1 MSDRMIPIPFEG
13 LITRLFT
20 EYKRSGTVYGVHKK
34 YIAPAGR
41 ELTIFGERL
50 ETPFGPAA
58 GPNTQLAQNIIAAYF
73 AGCRFFELKTVQKLD
88 GEDLP
93 VAKPCILAEDECYN
107 CEWSTELTVPQAF
120 DEYVKA
126 WWACKLMAI
135 ELGLGSPDGFVFNMS
150 VGYDLEGIKLPKLDK
165 FIEGLKD
172 ASDTPIWK
180 ECKEYVLAHLS
191 DFSKVTAADVERFS
205 PKVCTSATLSTLHGC
220 PSEDIEKIA
229 SYLLTEKHVNTFIK
243 CNPTLLGYD
252 YARET
257 LDEMGYDYIQFG
269 RFHFED
275 DMQYELAVPMLQR
288 LQALADSVGLEFGV
302 KITNTFPVDVKRNE
316 LPSEE
321 MYMSGKSLYPLSL
334 SVAMKLSK
342 DFGSK
347 LRISFS
353 GGADAFNITKLYN
366 AGIWPITFATTI
378 LKPGG
383 YNRVLQIADRFAK
396 VEYKAFS
403 GVNADEVTRLVE
415 EAKKD
420 PHHTK
425 PVKIPPSR
433 KSKREVPITDCFIAP
448 CSEGCPIHQDITAYM
463 KLVEAGRYLDAMK
476 VIGLKN
482 AVPNITGTICAHPCM
497 SKCTR
502 NFYESQVNI
511 RSKKLIAA
519 QKASIDYEKYLG
531 EKKLH
536 SIAEKGIKVAV
547 IGAGPAGIAAANQLS
562 RAGFEVVVYDKRS
575 SGGGTVAH
583 VITEQRIPRDAI
595 AQDIAFATALGA
607 RFEFNHEITSL
618 DELRSAGYKY
628 VIIAV
633 GAGKPGILKV
643 SGCEPMNA
651 ISFLER
657 VNLHDPSLNIGRD
670 VVVVGGGN
678 TAMDT
683 ARAAKA
689 FPGVENVYLV
699 YRRDKR
705 NMPADAEELEL
716 AMSEGVEFKD
726 LLSPIGYSDGKL
738 ICKKNVLGEYD
749 RSGRRAPVETD
760 EIVTVPADTVIAA
773 VGEKIDSDLY
783 HALELE
789 IDEKGYPICD
799 KYNQSSVDSVYVA
812 GDGLHGP
819 ATIVQ
824 AMADATTAVEH
835 IIKRSGVDISS
846 NPIISEARA
855 LIKEMYDSTDVNELI
870 AKKGVLCEEGCCE
883 DGSADG
889 CCGSGTGASRCLNC
903 DKICEN
909 CVDVCPNRANIAID
923 VPGMQM
929 PQIIHIDRMCN
940 ECGNCT
946 IFCPYASLPYKDKL
960 TLYNDL
966 ASFND
971 STNSGFLL
979 LDDTLKTFRVRLWG
993 VITDEEPFTEHCSL
1007 GAEIREIIKTVYND
1021 YHYLL

>member
-1 MSDRMIPIPFEG
+1 MIPIPFEQ
-13 LITRLFT
+13 LITRLFE
-20 EYKRSGTVYGVHKK
+20 EYGKSGTVYGVHKK
-34 YIAPAGR
+34 YSAPEGR
-41 ELTIFGERL
+41 TLNIFGETM

-93 VAKPCILAEDECYN
+93 VSKPCILAEDECYN

-135 ELGLGSPDGFVFNMS
+135 ELGLGSPDGFIFNMS
-150 VGYDLEGIKLPKLDK
+150 VGYDLEGIMLPKLDA

-172 ASDTPIWK
+172 ASSTPIWK
-180 ECKEYVLAHLS
+180 ECRDYVLAHI
-191 DFSKVTAADVERFS
+191 DGFSKVTAKDVEAFS
-205 PKVCTSATLSTLHGC
+205 PRICTSATLSTLHGC

-229 SYLLTEKHVNTFIK
+229 TYLLTQKHVNTFIK

-252 YARET
+252 YARKT

-275 DMQYELAVPMLQR
+275 DMQYELAVPMLKR
-288 LQALADSVGLEFGV
+288 LLEIAGRESLEFGV

-334 SVAMKLSK
+334 SVARNLSR
-342 DFGSK
+342 DFGGK

-383 YNRVLQIADRFAK
+383 YNRVLQIAKQFENVK
-396 VEYKAFS
+396 YGPFS
-403 GVNADEVTRLVE
+403 GVNVDKVSSMVE
-415 EAKKD
+415 AARKD
-420 PHHTK
+420 PHHVK
-425 PVKIPPSR
+425 PVKIAPSR
-433 KSKREVPITDCFIAP
+433 KSRKEVPLTDCFMAP

-502 NFYESQVNI
+502 NFYESPVTI
-511 RSKKLIAA
+511 RAKKLTAA
-519 QKASIDYEKYLG
+519 EKASVEYEKYLG

-536 SIAEKGIKVAV
+536 AIASNGIKVAV

-562 RAGFEVVVYDKRS
+562 RAGFEVTVYDKRS

-583 VITEQRIPRDAI
+583 VITEQRISRAAI
-595 AQDIAFATALGA
+595 AQDIAFAAALGA
-607 RFEFNHEITSL
+607 RFVYDHEVRSL
-618 DELRSAGYKY
+618 DELRSAGYKF

-633 GAGKPGILKV
+633 GAGKPGMLKL
-643 SGCEPMNA
+643 SGIEPMNA

-657 VNLHDPSLNIGRD
+657 FNSHDPSLNLGKN
-670 VVVVGGGN
+670 VVIVGGGN

-689 FPGVENVYLV
+689 ADGVENVYLV

-716 AMSEGVEFKD
+716 AMSEGVVFKD
-726 LLSPIGYSDGKL
+726 LLTPIGYSDGKL
-738 ICKKNVLGEYD
+738 ICKKNVLGDYD
-749 RSGRRAPVETD
+749 KSGRRSPVETE
-760 EIVTVPADTVIAA
+760 EIVTIDADTVIAA
-773 VGEKIDSDLY
+773 VGEKVDTELY
-783 HALELE
+783 KTLELE
-789 IDEKGYPICD
+789 VDEKGYAICD
-799 KYNQSSVDSVYVA
+799 KDNQSSVDSVYVA

-819 ATIVQ
+819 STIVQ
-824 AMADATTAVEH
+824 AMADAAAAVKH
-835 IIKRSGVDISS
+835 IIKRSGVKLAE
-846 NPIISEARA
+846 NPIITEAEA
-855 LIKEMYDSTDVNELI
+855 LIREMYEATDANTLI
-870 AKKGVLCEEGCCE
+870 AKKGSLAETSGDLTSELKAEGFDDAYCEV
-883 DGSADG
+883 
-889 CCGSGTGASRCLNC
+889 SRCLGC
-903 DKICEN
+903 DRICEN

-923 VPGMQM
+923 VPGMAM
-929 PQIIHIDRMCN
+929 PQILHIDRMCN

-960 TLYNDL
+960 TVFSDIK
-966 ASFND
+966 SFND
-971 STNSGFLL
+971 STNMGFLL
-979 LDDTLKTFRVRLWG
+979 LDDKLRTFRVRLWG

-1007 GAEIREIIKTVYND
+1007 SLEIRGIIRTVYTD

>member
-1 MSDRMIPIPFEG
+1 MSDRMIPIPFEN

-180 ECKEYVLAHLS
+180 ECRDYVLAHLS

-229 SYLLTEKHVNTFIK
+229 TYLLTEKHVNTFIK

-252 YARET
+252 YARAT

-288 LQALADSVGLEFGV
+288 LQKLDDEKGLEFGV
-302 KITNTFPVDVKRNE
+302 KITNTYPVDVKRNE

-342 DFGSK
+342 DFGGK

-366 AGIWPITFATTI
+366 AGIWPITFAEAGDNFPPPP
-378 LKPGG
+378 PGMG
-383 YNRVLQIADRFAK
+383 PG
-396 VEYKAFS
+396 

-433 KSKREVPITDCFIAP
+433 KSKKEVPLTDCFIAP

-463 KLVEAGRYLDAMK
+463 KLVDEGRYLDAMK

-502 NFYESQVNI
+502 NFYESQVSI

-531 EKKLH
+531 DKKQH
-536 SIAEKGIKVAV
+536 EITPNGIKVAV
-547 IGAGPAGIAAANQLS
+547 IGAGPAGIAAANRLA
-562 RAGFEVVVYDKRS
+562 RTGFDVVVYDKRS

-607 RFEFNHEITSL
+607 RFEFNHEVTSL
-618 DELRSAGYKY
+618 DELRSAGFKY

-633 GAGKPGILKV
+633 GAGKPGVLKV
-643 SGCEPMNA
+643 SGCDPMNA
-651 ISFLER
+651 INFLER
-657 VNLHDPSLNIGRD
+657 VNQHDPSLDIGKN

-716 AMSEGVEFKD
+716 AMSEGVEFRD

-738 ICKKNVLGEYD
+738 ICKKNVLGDYD
-749 RSGRRAPVETD
+749 KSGRRAPVETD
-760 EIVTVPADTVIAA
+760 DIVTVPADTVIAA
-773 VGEKIDSDLY
+773 VGEKIDSELY

-824 AMADATTAVEH
+824 AMADAGVAVDH
-835 IIKRSGVDISS
+835 IIKRSGVDISG
-846 NPIISEARA
+846 NPIINEARA
-855 LIKEMYDSTDVNELI
+855 LIKEMYDKTDVKDLI
-870 AKKGVLCEEGCCE
+870 AKKGVLCEGADPASEGCSNCA
-883 DGSADG
+883 SA
-889 CCGSGTGASRCLNC
+889 SSRCLGC

-966 ASFND
+966 ASFNN
-971 STNSGFLL
+971 STNQGFLL
-979 LDDTLKTFRVRLWG
+979 LDDTLKTFRVRLWNMT
-993 VITDEEPFTEHCSL
+993 TDEEPFTEHCSL
-1007 GAEIREIIKTVYND
+1007 GAEIREIIKAVYND

>member
-1 MSDRMIPIPFEG
+1 MSDRMLPIPFEA
-13 LITRLFT
+13 LITRLFE
-20 EYKRSGTVYGVHKK
+20 EYRKYGTVYGVHKK
-34 YIAPAGR
+34 YTAPAGR
-41 ELTIFGERL
+41 TLSLFGEKM

-93 VAKPCILAEDECYN
+93 VSKPCILAEDECYN

-135 ELGLGSPDGFVFNMS
+135 ELGLGSPDGFIFNMS

-172 ASDTPIWK
+172 ASDSPIWK
-180 ECKEYVLAHLS
+180 ECRDYVLAHIS
-191 DFSKVTAADVERFS
+191 DFKKVTASDVEGFS
-205 PKVCTSATLSTLHGC
+205 PRVCTSATLSTLHGC

-252 YARET
+252 YARAT

-288 LQALADSVGLEFGV
+288 LQAIADRENLEFGV

-342 DFGSK
+342 DFAGK
-347 LRISFS
+347 LRISYS
-353 GGADAFNITKLYN
+353 GGADAFNITKLYK

-383 YNRVLQIADRFAK
+383 YNRVLQIADEFEK
-396 VEYKAFS
+396 QEYGAFK
-403 GVNADEVTRLVE
+403 GVDADAVTRLVE

-425 PVKIPPSR
+425 PVKIAPSR
-433 KSKREVPITDCFIAP
+433 KSKKEVPITDCFIAP

-497 SKCTR
+497 GKCTR
-502 NFYESQVNI
+502 NFYESPVTI
-511 RSKKLIAA
+511 RAKKLIAA
-519 QKASIDYEKYLG
+519 QKAGVDYEKYLG

-536 SIAEKGIKVAV
+536 SITSNGIKVAV
-547 IGAGPAGIAAANQLS
+547 VGAGPAGIAAANQLS
-562 RAGFEVVVYDKRS
+562 RAGFEVTVYDKRN

-583 VITEQRIPRDAI
+583 VITEQRIGRDAI
-595 AQDIAFATALGA
+595 AQDISYATALGA
-607 RFEFNHEITSL
+607 RFVFDHEITAL

-633 GAGKPGILKV
+633 GAGKPGILKI

-657 VNLHDPSLNIGRD
+657 VNLHNQTLNIGRN
-670 VVVVGGGN
+670 VAVVGGGN

-716 AMSEGVEFKD
+716 AVNEGVEFKD
-726 LLSPIGYSDGKL
+726 LLSPIGYSDGRL
-738 ICKKNVLGEYD
+738 ICKKNILGEYD
-749 RSGRRAPVETD
+749 KSGRRTPVETE
-760 EIVTVPADTVIAA
+760 EIVTIPVDTVIAA
-773 VGEKIDSDLY
+773 VGEKVDSELY
-783 HALELE
+783 KALELE
-789 IDEKGYPICD
+789 LNEKGLPICD

-812 GDGLHGP
+812 GDGLNGP
-819 ATIVQ
+819 STIVQ
-824 AMADATTAVEH
+824 AVADATTAVEH
-835 IIKRSGVDISS
+835 IIKRSGIDLSS
-846 NPIISEARA
+846 NPVISEARA
-855 LIKEMYDSTDVNELI
+855 LIAEMYDASSEKALI
-870 AKKGVLCEEGCCE
+870 AKKGILAETEEALCAELKSEGF
-883 DGSADG
+883 DASA
-889 CCGSGTGASRCLNC
+889 SKCLGC

-909 CVDVCPNRANIAID
+909 CVDVCPNRANIAIE
-923 VPGMQM
+923 VPGMKM
-929 PQIIHIDRMCN
+929 PQIVHIDRMCN

-966 ASFND
+966 NSFNN
-971 STNSGFLL
+971 STNQGFLL

-1007 GAEIREIIKTVYND
+1007 GGEIRDIIKAVYTD